1 VSPCGEEHPARFN
14 LALQDGSKCE
24 DPMVCG
30 KEQSTHAAFGM
41 PLGSGK
47 FKHILGLALRGQLVH
62 DRFFAG
68 MMVLRGQYL

>member
-1 VSPCGEEHPARFN
+1 
-14 LALQDGSKCE
+14 
-24 DPMVCG
+24 MVCG